1 MASIWCGLSFNPGLS
16 SEGTNVLPLILV
28 KWPLFS
34 CHVPED
40 SDSDSDVEY
49 GGFEQPPII
58 HQLRRILDEYR
69 NDVQII
75 KVNTFCLI
83 PFRVKFI

>member
-1 MASIWCGLSFNPGLS
+1 M
-16 SEGTNVLPLILV
+16 
-28 KWPLFS
+28 WPLFS

-40 SDSDSDVEY
+40 SDSESDIEY
-49 GGFEQPPII
+49 ARIEQPSII
-58 HQLRRILDEYR
+58 DQLRRILDEYR

-83 PFRVKFI
+83 

>member
-1 MASIWCGLSFNPGLS
+1 M
-16 SEGTNVLPLILV
+16 
-28 KWPLFS
+28 WPLFS

-40 SDSDSDVEY
+40 SDSESDIEY
-49 GGFEQPPII
+49 ARIEQPSII
-58 HQLRRILDEYR
+58 DQLRRILDEYR

-83 PFRVKFI
+83 QLGNYYLHSLIFL